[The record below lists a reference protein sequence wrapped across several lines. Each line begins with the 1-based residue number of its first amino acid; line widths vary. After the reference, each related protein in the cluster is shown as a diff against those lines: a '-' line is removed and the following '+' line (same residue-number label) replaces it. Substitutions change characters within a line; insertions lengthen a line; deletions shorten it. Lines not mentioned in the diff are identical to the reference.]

1 MTDLRTTFVLTTLFA
16 MFAAPAIG
24 ILMFV
29 VRF

>member
-1 MTDLRTTFVLTTLFA
+1 MTDLRTTFVLTTLFG
-16 MFAAPAIG
+16 MLAAPAIG